1 MDILQDKMYGILDE
15 AKTIAVVGVSQDS
28 KRVSNKIFKYLDEYY
43 EVIPVNP
50 FIDKVYKKISYKD
63 IPSIKQ
69 DIDIINIFRPSDEV
83 YGIVKSSLVKKPGT
97 IWMQL
102 GIKDKRAK
110 ELALDHGIKVIMDR
124 CIMREHKRYLDSKKK
139 TKGSRSGHV
148 K

>member
-1 MDILQDKMYGILDE
+1 MDLKKKQMIRYLSKCVGEKRIIHSKNTAKEAVKLAKKYGADEKKAYIAGLLHDVAKGKCRFGLRNLAKEYDLD
-15 AKTIAVVGVSQDS
+15 I
-28 KRVSNKIFKYLDEYY
+28 DEY
-43 EVIPVNP
+43 EMRNPELTHGKLGAIMVN
-50 FIDKVYKKISYKD
+50 K
-63 IPSIKQ
+63 
-69 DIDIINIFRPSDEV
+69 
-83 YGIVKSSLVKKPGT
+83 
-97 IWMQL
+97 QL